1 VTGRAAPESE
11 SAPAA
16 AREERVAP
24 PALSAPASYEGAEVL
39 RLQRLIGNRAV
50 GRMLSRREAEATATP
65 APDWSTQAKA
75 EATAKATRR
84 RLRTDL
90 VAHMQAHASQ
100 TVRNTAELFTGTPSM
115 LTLDAITKRSDSA
128 AKVAAA
134 PSWVD
139 ATLYDA
145 FFAGVTMDNQD
156 FHQKGMIGTLSGS
169 VMYLRG
175 HDSGGNP
182 MSLDDMADT
191 VVHEVSHYFVKQ
203 YGELPETDK
212 DSASYD
218 RYADEFRAYWVESNG
233 IGAGLSDAD
242 RAAAIR
248 THLVGTAGNPA
259 SGYPDLH
266 TAYFKTG
273 PNAFKTK
280 VDALS
285 GPIGFNVT
293 NSLRLHRLW
302 QLLRKK
308 RADDETVSDIILMI
322 SGLTVDERREAKASS
337 LIARL
342 IGRLPSEDAA
352 HVRKALDKMV
362 SPTYV
367 KFLAAVVG
375 GKAEDIKTAYAAL
388 PAADRGTIAMNAG
401 FLMNIGRLVTDPGA
415 RARLYAMT
423 TTGDVR
429 QYDAMAK
436 FLDAVQAAKLIP
448 GGALPEDVD
457 AALKALNERARWA
470 LFSWEREG
478 AMKEYVDGLNPKL
491 AYAVR
496 ERLRE

>member
-1 VTGRAAPESE
+1 VNGRAAPEP
-11 SAPAA
+11 APAP
-16 AREERVAP
+16 AREERAATTAAP
-24 PALSAPASYEGAEVL
+24 ERADVL

-50 GRMLSRREAEATATP
+50 GRMLARREAEATATP

-84 RLRTDL
+84 RLRTEL
-90 VAHMQAHASQ
+90 IAHMQAHASQ
-100 TVRNTAELFTGTPSM
+100 AVRNTAELFTGTPSM

-145 FFAGVTMDNQD
+145 FFKGVTMDNED
-156 FHQKGMIGTLSGS
+156 FHQKGMIGTLDGT

-175 HDSGGNP
+175 HDSAGSP
-182 MSLDDMADT
+182 MSLDEMADT

-266 TAYFKTG
+266 KAYFKAG
-273 PNAFKTK
+273 ANAFKTK

-302 QLLRKK
+302 QLLTK
-308 RADDETVSDIILMI
+308 RRPDDETVGDILLMVA
-322 SGLTVDERREAKASS
+322 GLTVDERREAKASS

-342 IGRLPSEDAA
+342 IGRLPPEDADR
-352 HVRKALDKMV
+352 VRKALDRMV
-362 SPTYV
+362 GPQYV

-375 GKAEDIKTAYAAL
+375 GKPEDIKAAYAAL

-401 FLMNIGRLVTDPGA
+401 FLMNIGRLVTDAGA

-429 QYDAMAK
+429 QYDAMAT

-457 AALKALNERARWA
+457 AALKGLHERARWA

-478 AMKEYVDGLNPKL
+478 AMKEYVDGLAPAL
-491 AYAVR
+491 ANAVR
-496 ERLRE
+496 ERLRA

>member
-1 VTGRAAPESE
+1 VTDRAAPEP
-11 SAPAA
+11 APAA

-24 PALSAPASYEGAEVL
+24 PAVSAPATYEGAEL
-39 RLQRLIGNRAV
+39 LHLQRLIGNRAV
-50 GRMLSRREAEATATP
+50 GRMLARREAEATATP

-90 VAHMQAHASQ
+90 IAHMQSHASQ
-100 TVRNTAELFTGTPSM
+100 SVRNTAELFTGNPPM
-115 LTLDAITKRSDSA
+115 LTLDATTKRSDSPA
-128 AKVAAA
+128 QVAAA

-139 ATLYDA
+139 QTLYDA
-145 FFAGVTMDNQD
+145 FFRGVAMDNVH
-156 FHQKGMIGTLSGS
+156 FHQSGMIGTLSGS

-175 HDSGGNP
+175 HDSAGTEMG
-182 MSLDDMADT
+182 LDEMADT
-191 VVHEVSHYFVKQ
+191 VVHEVSHFLVKQ
-203 YGELPETDK
+203 YGELPGTDT
-212 DSASYD
+212 DAASFD
-218 RYADEFRAYWVESNG
+218 RYADEFRAYWVEANG

-259 SGYPDLH
+259 SGYPLLH
-266 TAYFKTG
+266 AAYFKAGT
-273 PNAFKTK
+273 NTFKTK
-280 VDALS
+280 VDALT
-285 GPIGFNVT
+285 GPIGFNLT

-302 QLLRKK
+302 QLLNKK
-308 RADDETVSDIILMI
+308 RPDNETVGDILLMVA
-322 SGLTVDERREAKASS
+322 GLTVDERREAKASS

-342 IGRLPSEDAA
+342 IARLPAEDADR
-352 HVRKALDKMV
+352 VRKALDKMV
-362 SPTYV
+362 GPKYV

-375 GKAEDIKTAYAAL
+375 GKAEDIKAAYADL

-401 FLMNIGRLVTDPGA
+401 FLMNVGRLVTDAGA

-423 TTGDVR
+423 TTGDLR
-429 QYDAMAK
+429 QYDAMGA

-448 GGALPEDVD
+448 NGALPEDVD
-457 AALKALNERARWA
+457 AALKGLNERARWA

-478 AMKEYVDGLNPKL
+478 AMKEYVDGLNPQL
-491 AYAVR
+491 AYIVG